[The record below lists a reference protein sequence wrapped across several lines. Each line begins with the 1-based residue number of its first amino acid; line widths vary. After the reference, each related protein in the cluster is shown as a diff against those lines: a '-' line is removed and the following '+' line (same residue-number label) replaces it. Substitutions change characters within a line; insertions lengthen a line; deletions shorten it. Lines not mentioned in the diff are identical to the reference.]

1 MKHRGYIRGSA
12 CMRDVQFSV
21 KLHFA
26 FHPPLLKEGCTCG
39 TPVVPWNLDEEAVKR
54 QIDARAAAEKAAAA
68 FGKAR
73 AR

>member
-1 MKHRGYIRGSA
+1 MIDA
-12 CMRDVQFSV
+12 QFSV

-26 FHPPLLKEGCTCG
+26 SYPPLLKEGRTFG

>member
-1 MKHRGYIRGSA
+1 
-12 CMRDVQFSV
+12 MRDVQLSA

-26 FHPPLLKEGCTCG
+26 FYPPLLKEGRTCG

-54 QIDARAAAEKAAAA
+54 QIDARAAEKAAAA
-68 FGKAR
+68 FGEAR

>member
-1 MKHRGYIRGSA
+1 
-12 CMRDVQFSV
+12 MRDVQFSV
-21 KLHFA
+21 KLHFEVY
-26 FHPPLLKEGCTCG
+26 PPLLKEGRTYG

>member
-1 MKHRGYIRGSA
+1 MRLSA
-12 CMRDVQFSV
+12 

-26 FHPPLLKEGCTCG
+26 FYPPLLKEGRTFG